1 MYRSFTGNKIIK
13 VSWCQILRYIE
24 YSVEGFQSFPEIIW
38 YLRPEITW
46 PNYFGNS
53 SGDND
58 KYGLEEDENGGK
70 QTSEEAVTKTWVIIV
85 QEVKET
91 KLRSK

>member
-1 MYRSFTGNKIIK
+1 M
-13 VSWCQILRYIE
+13 
-24 YSVEGFQSFPEIIW
+24 
-38 YLRPEITW
+38 TW